1 MAVQDNEAFKKILS
15 FMFKPS
21 ASGAKDMKGVLK
33 KHGKPVRGAKT
44 KARRNR
50 RMSKMVGQ
58 S

>member
-1 MAVQDNEAFKKILS
+1 MSVQDNDAFKKMLS

-21 ASGAKDMKGVLK
+21 ASGAKEMKGVLK
-33 KHGKPVRGAKT
+33 KHGKPIRGSKT

-50 RMSKMVGQ
+50 RMSSMVGQ